1 MNVRRRILALLA
13 VIACGLPAMPAQTP
27 APALSFA
34 VATVKPS
41 HSDGWRMNQTL
52 DGFSARGVTLRMM
65 VQEAYGSY
73 ESDRMTGGP
82 AWIDTSRFDAEAKMD
97 DADTAAYRALTM
109 EQRRA
114 MLQTML
120 AERFKLRVHRVSK
133 EFPAFALVVAAGG
146 PKFGSARPEQ
156 SATQMGVQGYNGSIK
171 QFRPGLASV
180 EGFSME
186 QFASMLS
193 EGGFSNELHR
203 KVVDRTG
210 LTGRYN
216 FALRYTP
223 EIPLPGATDF
233 SGPGLIPAL
242 KGELGLKLEPT
253 KVVLD
258 VIVIDHAELP
268 TEN

>member
-1 MNVRRRILALLA
+1 MQ
-13 VIACGLPAMPAQTP
+13 AQTA

-52 DGFSARGVTLRMM
+52 DGFSARGVSLRQM
-65 VQEAYGSY
+65 VQEAYGIWQT
-73 ESDRMTGGP
+73 DRMTGGP
-82 AWIDTSRFDAEAKMD
+82 GWMDAQKFDVEAKMD
-97 DADTAAYRALTM
+97 DADTAGYRALTM

-114 MLQTML
+114 MLQAML
-120 AERFKLRVHRVSK
+120 AERFKLRVQRVSK
-133 EFPAFALVVAAGG
+133 EFPAFALTLAAGG

-156 SATQMGVQGYNGSIK
+156 SETQMGVQGYNGSVT

-180 EGFSME
+180 QGFSME

-193 EGGFSNELHR
+193 DGYFAGELHR
-203 KVVDRTG
+203 KVVDKTG

-216 FALRYTP
+216 FTLRYTP
-223 EIPLPGATDF
+223 EVPLPGATDF
-233 SGPGLIPAL
+233 SGPGLISAL
-242 KGELGLKLEPT
+242 KDELGLKLEPT
-253 KVVLD
+253 KVDLD
-258 VIVIDHAELP
+258 VIVIDGAESP